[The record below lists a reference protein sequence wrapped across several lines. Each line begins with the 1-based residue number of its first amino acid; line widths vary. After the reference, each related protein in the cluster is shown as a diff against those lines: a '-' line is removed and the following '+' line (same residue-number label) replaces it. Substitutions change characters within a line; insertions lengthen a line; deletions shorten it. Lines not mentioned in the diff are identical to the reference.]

1 MIPGPVPVEESVLEA
16 MSSPVQAHYGP
27 RWVRIYNETREL
39 LKQVFRTEGTVHLLV
54 GTGTAALDAAIGSM
68 TCPGE
73 KIVVGVNGFFG
84 MRLGQIGHG
93 YGLDV
98 VTVEAPQ
105 GKPLDPEE
113 IGAALDRHPDAC
125 ALAVVHLETSTT
137 VVNPLPE
144 IAAQAKERG
153 VPVIV
158 DAVSS
163 LGGLPME
170 MDVWGVSICV
180 SASQKCLGAPPGLA
194 PIAISP
200 QAWKVIHSKPNRA
213 HGWYLNLET
222 WEQYEVE
229 WGEWHPYP
237 VTMAVNNVLALRAG
251 LQSLLREGIE
261 ARLQR
266 YARLALRLRAGVRRL
281 GMEPYTPDAWMAPV
295 ITGILCPPGV
305 SAQAMRRYLLEEY
318 NIRVAGG
325 LVEELKDRLL
335 RVGHMSP
342 TINAGDIEALL
353 EGMAVYLKQVS
364 KA

>member
-1 MIPGPVPVEESVLEA
+1 
-16 MSSPVQAHYGP
+16 
-27 RWVRIYNETREL
+27 
-39 LKQVFRTEGTVHLLV
+39 
-54 GTGTAALDAAIGSM
+54 
-68 TCPGE
+68 
-73 KIVVGVNGFFG
+73 
-84 MRLGQIGHG
+84 
-93 YGLDV
+93 
-98 VTVEAPQ
+98 
-105 GKPLDPEE
+105 
-113 IGAALDRHPDAC
+113 
-125 ALAVVHLETSTT
+125 
-137 VVNPLPE
+137 
-144 IAAQAKERG
+144 
-153 VPVIV
+153 
-158 DAVSS
+158 
-163 LGGLPME
+163 
-170 MDVWGVSICV
+170 
-180 SASQKCLGAPPGLA
+180 
-194 PIAISP
+194 
-200 QAWKVIHSKPNRA
+200 VIHSKPNRA

-222 WEQYEVE
+222 WEQYESE

-266 YARLALRLRAGVRRL
+266 YARLALRLRAGARRL

-305 SAQAMRRYLLEEY
+305 SAQAMRSYLLEEY

-353 EGMAVYLKQVS
+353 EGMAAYLKQVS